1 MTRTSVS
8 SSSAWSTHATVPS
21 PPHTRTLRSGTL
33 PTYSFNAGAGD
44 APGAVR
50 STHASA
56 FRSDRALND
65 SRSASPRRP
74 PLLPLTKMSS
84 GGHFPVWPMSDGTTL
99 DVVGMSA
106 AAASPSSLD
115 DEDVGASRE
124 IALGPKDPPRV
135 PRREEDWE
143 GESSRAA
150 WEVTLVARGARRHA
164 GRERRDG
171 TTRCA
176 AETAAVS
183 ALMVRTRVGCLRR
196 GGTGDS
202 RGKSVRADCVKSAQ
216 IFFHDRTGR
225 SQLIS

>member
-1 MTRTSVS
+1 
-8 SSSAWSTHATVPS
+8 
-21 PPHTRTLRSGTL
+21 
-33 PTYSFNAGAGD
+33 
-44 APGAVR
+44 
-50 STHASA
+50 
-56 FRSDRALND
+56 
-65 SRSASPRRP
+65 
-74 PLLPLTKMSS
+74 
-84 GGHFPVWPMSDGTTL
+84 MSDGTTL

-183 ALMVRTRVGCLRR
+183 ALMVRTRVGRSGR
-196 GGTGDS
+196 GGT
-202 RGKSVRADCVKSAQ
+202 REEKARLTV
-216 IFFHDRTGR
+216 
-225 SQLIS
+225 

>member
-1 MTRTSVS
+1 
-8 SSSAWSTHATVPS
+8 
-21 PPHTRTLRSGTL
+21 
-33 PTYSFNAGAGD
+33 
-44 APGAVR
+44 
-50 STHASA
+50 
-56 FRSDRALND
+56 
-65 SRSASPRRP
+65 
-74 PLLPLTKMSS
+74 
-84 GGHFPVWPMSDGTTL
+84 MSDGTTL

-106 AAASPSSLD
+106 ASASPSSLD

-150 WEVTLVARGARRHA
+150 WDVTLMARGARRHA

-183 ALMVRTRVGCLRR
+183 ALMVRTRRSKWPR
-196 GGTGDS
+196 GDS
-202 RGKSVRADCVKSAQ
+202 RGKSEADCVKRKNLYFTTHREITADLSEGNIKIGITTCNTYQ
-216 IFFHDRTGR
+216 FKEKTIFSINDLIELQAATPPPAGQPPAPCWCASRTWR
-225 SQLIS
+225 SHSPARQSPRASPGPPKAPSPCSPCRTPGTP

>member
-1 MTRTSVS
+1 
-8 SSSAWSTHATVPS
+8 
-21 PPHTRTLRSGTL
+21 
-33 PTYSFNAGAGD
+33 
-44 APGAVR
+44 
-50 STHASA
+50 
-56 FRSDRALND
+56 
-65 SRSASPRRP
+65 
-74 PLLPLTKMSS
+74 LPLTKMSS

-164 GRERRDG
+164 GRDRRDG

-202 RGKSVRADCVKSAQ
+202 RGKSVRADCVLVKSAQ

>member
-1 MTRTSVS
+1 
-8 SSSAWSTHATVPS
+8 
-21 PPHTRTLRSGTL
+21 
-33 PTYSFNAGAGD
+33 
-44 APGAVR
+44 
-50 STHASA
+50 
-56 FRSDRALND
+56 
-65 SRSASPRRP
+65 
-74 PLLPLTKMSS
+74 
-84 GGHFPVWPMSDGTTL
+84 MSDGTTL

-124 IALGPKDPPRV
+124 IAEMGPKDPPRV

-164 GRERRDG
+164 GRDRRDG

-225 SQLIS
+225 SQLISQKEISK